1 MEKLF
6 YSLRM
11 LENTVCVVNL
21 AEHVSNIREKEEFEE
36 RMKWYR
42 GDDLKKKNDK
52 VHGRSKKRTKK
63 LIH

>member
-1 MEKLF
+1 MERLF

-21 AEHVSNIREKEEFEE
+21 SEHISNLREKEDFEA

-42 GDDLKKKNDK
+42 GDDLKEKNGK
-52 VHGRSKKRTKK
+52 GQNKPKKRIKR
-63 LIH
+63 